1 MLIIKNK
8 KDLDIQLDK
17 ARFSGYSIGFVP
29 TMGALHEGH
38 LSLIRQSKRVS
49 KLTVCSIFINPTQ
62 FNDPADFEKYP
73 STIEADIA
81 LLLSVKCDVLFLPAV
96 SEMYPDGTALNST
109 IDFGF
114 LAETLEGE
122 FRPGH
127 FDGMAHIVE
136 QLLLAVKPDFLLM
149 GQKDYQQAMIV
160 QAMIKHRLL
169 VVELI
174 VCPIKRE
181 ADGLAMSS
189 RNVRLD
195 KDSRALAITLSKCL
209 KKMKAAIQKNPA
221 IDSASLIGLG
231 EKMLSKI
238 PAFKVEY
245 IAWRDANDLS
255 KFDTLSPRQSSVLLV
270 AAWIGGVRLIDN
282 LVV

>member
-8 KDLDIQLDK
+8 KELDNQLNK
-17 ARFSGYSIGFVP
+17 ARVKELSIGFVP

-38 LSLIRQSKRVS
+38 LSLMRQSKKAT

-73 STIEADIA
+73 STIEADIQ
-81 LLLSVKCDVLFLPAV
+81 LLLSVKCDVLFLPSV
-96 SEMYPDGTALNST
+96 NEMYPDGTALIPTNN
-109 IDFGF
+109 FGF

-136 QLLLAVKPDFLLM
+136 QLLLAVKPDFLFM

-160 QAMIKHRLL
+160 RAMILQKEINTEL
-169 VVELI
+169 V

-195 KDSRALAITLSKCL
+195 NASRLAAVTLSKCL
-209 KKMKAAIQKNPA
+209 KKMKSAIQKNQA
-221 IDSASLIGLG
+221 IESASLIEVGKNTLAK
-231 EKMLSKI
+231 E

-245 IAWRDANDLS
+245 IAWRDANDLG
-255 KFDTLSPRQSSVLLV
+255 KFDSLSPHQSSVLLV

-282 LVV
+282 MVV

>member
-8 KDLDIQLDK
+8 KDLDYQLGKSLTD
-17 ARFSGYSIGFVP
+17 GLSIGFVP
-29 TMGALHEGH
+29 TMGALHDGH
-38 LSLIRQSKRVS
+38 LSLIRQSKKVS

-73 STIEADIA
+73 STIEADIQ
-81 LLLSVKCDVLFLPAV
+81 LLLSVKCDVLFLPSV
-96 SEMYPDGTALNST
+96 SEMYPEGTALKST

-136 QLLLAVKPDFLLM
+136 QLLLAVKPDFLFM

-160 QAMIKHRLL
+160 QAMITHRQFR
-169 VVELI
+169 VELI

-195 KDSRALAITLSKCL
+195 KESRALAVTLSKCL
-209 KKMKAAIQKNPA
+209 KKMKSAIQKNPS
-221 IDSASLIGLG
+221 IDSASIISLG
-231 EKMLSKI
+231 ESVLSKE

-245 IAWRDANDLS
+245 ITWRDANDLG
-255 KFDTLSPRQSSVLLV
+255 KFDSLSPHQSSVLLV

-282 LVV
+282 LLV